1 MLRFPCFVVA
11 TVFLSACATSDDPAG
26 PEHDDLAGAEQL
38 DVSGVWTATL
48 DGTVIH
54 GEDGTGQT
62 TSFTLTL
69 VQSDTEVTG
78 SEAFTDTMGRSGS
91 SAVSGTL
98 VGDSFSYSIGDFDQ
112 QCEGRIFSGTATVNT
127 TTPGSTMS
135 ISFSASATSICPAT
149 SGTLTYTKQ

>member
-1 MLRFPCFVVA
+1 MRPRSSGVA
-11 TVFLSACATSDDPAG
+11 ATPPIPTTAG
-26 PEHDDLAGAEQL
+26 PEQL

-48 DGTVIH
+48 AGTVIQ

-69 VQSDTEVTG
+69 VQSGTEVTG
-78 SEAFTDTMGRSGS
+78 SEAFTDTLGRSGS

-98 VGDSFSYSIGDFDQ
+98 IGNSLSISFSDFDQ
-112 QCEGRIFSGTATVNT
+112 QCGGRTFTSTATVT
-127 TTPGSTMS
+127 STTPGSTMS
-135 ISFSASATSICPAT
+135 INFSASANGSCSAT